1 MPHVLGPVDGPAPP
15 TRNELLL
22 QAENERLRIQLDAA
36 REVVVVASRHL
47 IGIDDHGVLQRA
59 IDAYDKVV
67 KEASDGQ

>member
-1 MPHVLGPVDGPAPP
+1 MAES
-15 TRNELLL
+15 RNELLL
-22 QAENERLRIQLDAA
+22 REAVDRLRTQLDAA

-67 KEASDGQ
+67 KEHPNG